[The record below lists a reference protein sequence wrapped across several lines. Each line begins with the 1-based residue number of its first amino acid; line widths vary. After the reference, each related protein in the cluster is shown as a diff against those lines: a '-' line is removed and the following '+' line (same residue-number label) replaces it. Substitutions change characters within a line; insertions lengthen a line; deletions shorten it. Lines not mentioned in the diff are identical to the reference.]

1 MTPAPS
7 PLRAMFLLA
16 DSQLLF
22 HREDGALFLD
32 RVRAELG
39 PGPHRAAYLGA
50 SNGDEPAF
58 YDIFLAAMA
67 GIDVT
72 ACRMIPS
79 APSAEDRAF
88 VEEAHLILL
97 AGGDVARGLRA
108 FHENGLAERILAR
121 FAGGAVLVGVS
132 AGAVQLG
139 QRFPGAP
146 GAFRLAPVAVAV
158 HDEPGWTALSEA
170 VVGMEGAVRGI
181 GIPSGGGAVV
191 HPDLSIEPVR
201 RTLVEVS
208 VVEGAA
214 RRALLMPDRPHPPDR

>member
-1 MTPAPS
+1 
-7 PLRAMFLLA
+7 MFLLA

-22 HREDGALFLD
+22 HREDGTLFLE

-58 YDIFLAAMA
+58 YDLFVAAMA

-72 ACRMIPS
+72 DCRMIPS
-79 APSAEDRAF
+79 VPSQEDRSF
-88 VEEAHLILL
+88 LEEAHLILL
-97 AGGDVARGLRA
+97 AGGDVARGLAA

-121 FAGGAVLVGVS
+121 FAAGAVLVGVS

-139 QRFPGAP
+139 QRLRDAER
-146 GAFRLAPVAVAV
+146 AFRLAPVVVSV
-158 HDEPGWTALSEA
+158 HDEPEWTALSEA
-170 VVGMEGAVRGI
+170 VVALEGAARGV

-201 RTLVEVS
+201 KALVEIS
-208 VVEGAA
+208 LVEGEV
-214 RRALLMPDRPHPPDR
+214 RRALLMPERRAE